1 MAIKGTDANYYTV
14 VDLAKMTGF
23 YSKILGAPA
32 VEMPRLAEWTLDDG
46 SAFGIYNAG
55 GKTGGRSGSVM
66 FGVDDVKAT
75 AQIVREAGAKI
86 DDDDD
91 ITDTPVCQMMF
102 AYDPEGNQFILHKRK
117 T

>member
-1 MAIKGTDANYYTV
+1 MAVIATDANYYTV
-14 VDLAKMTGF
+14 VDLAKMTAF
-23 YSKILGAPA
+23 YSKILGAPT
-32 VEMPRLAEWTLDDG
+32 VEMPRLAEWTLADD

-66 FGVDDVKAT
+66 FGVDDLTAT
-75 AQIVREAGAKI
+75 AQIAREAGAKVDS
-86 DDDDD
+86 DDDL
-91 ITDTPVCQMMF
+91 TDTPVCQMMF

>member
-14 VDLAKMTGF
+14 VDLAKMTEF
-23 YSKILGAPA
+23 YRKILGAPA
-32 VEMPRLAEWTLDDG
+32 VEMPRLAEWTLDDD
-46 SAFGIYNAG
+46 SAFGIYNAD

-66 FGVDDVKAT
+66 FGVDDLKAT

-86 DDDDD
+86 DSDDDL
-91 ITDTPVCQMMF
+91 TDTPVCQMMF